1 MAMSRMEI
9 RKWEGV
15 KFQNFPLHLH
25 KETEGSNVYV
35 FGGREYSIT
44 GHWGGVVYSGR
55 YRFHVPKNVPILEGV
70 FTLSKKLERV
80 KIIAKEREEK
90 LEREYFT
97 LTSSG
102 GEPRYWVVFI
112 GGWDKYTLSGI
123 GASRMYEQYVEADD
137 VEVIAETSNRCR
149 SGRFGAWAKMLIAPH
164 PIEVRDNES

>member
-1 MAMSRMEI
+1 MAISRMEI

-15 KFQNFPLHLH
+15 KFQNFPLKLH
-25 KETEGSNVYV
+25 KRTNGSDVYI

-55 YRFHVPKNVPILEGV
+55 YRFHVPKDTNILEGV
-70 FTLSKKLERV
+70 FMLSKMLEKV
-80 KIIAKEREEK
+80 KVISKNGEQE

-97 LTSSG
+97 IFPCE
-102 GEPRYWVVFI
+102 GEPKFWAVFI
-112 GGWDKYTLSGI
+112 GGYDKHTLSGI